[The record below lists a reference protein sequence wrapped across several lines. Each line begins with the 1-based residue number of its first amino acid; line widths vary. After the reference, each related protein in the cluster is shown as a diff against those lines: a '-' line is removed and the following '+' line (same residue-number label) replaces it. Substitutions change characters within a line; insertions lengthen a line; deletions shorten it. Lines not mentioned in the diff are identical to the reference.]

1 MGTAISNMLGAGEGN
16 ESEHSGVTK
25 LSSSAQWQL
34 HFKGMKDSNQLL
46 VIDFS
51 ASWCGPCKS
60 FEPAVRH
67 MAVKFTDV
75 SFVKVDVDELPEV
88 AKEFDVTAM
97 PTFVLMKNGKE
108 VDRIVGAKQDE
119 LENKRLVWLKRM
131 NRLHIH
137 FSCGVPTDGEVIS
150 GMRRDVNVLI
160 FLNIK
165 KALEGV

>member
-1 MGTAISNMLGAGEGN
+1 MYTNK
-16 ESEHSGVTK
+16 TK

-34 HFKGMKDSNQLL
+34 HFNGMKDSNQLL

-119 LENKRLVWLKRM
+119 LENKVTKHR
-131 NRLHIH
+131 
-137 FSCGVPTDGEVIS
+137 GGQ
-150 GMRRDVNVLI
+150 
-160 FLNIK
+160 
-165 KALEGV
+165 

>member
-34 HFKGMKDSNQLL
+34 HFNGMKDSNQL
-46 VIDFS
+46 
-51 ASWCGPCKS
+51 S

-119 LENKRLVWLKRM
+119 LENKVTKHR
-131 NRLHIH
+131 
-137 FSCGVPTDGEVIS
+137 GGQ
-150 GMRRDVNVLI
+150 
-160 FLNIK
+160 
-165 KALEGV
+165 